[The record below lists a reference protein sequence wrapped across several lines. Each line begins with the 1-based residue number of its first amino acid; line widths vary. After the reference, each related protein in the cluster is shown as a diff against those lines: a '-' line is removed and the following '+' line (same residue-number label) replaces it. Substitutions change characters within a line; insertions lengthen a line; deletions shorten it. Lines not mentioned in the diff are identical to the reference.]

1 MRLEIVLLETIVPR
15 NAQPNPQNITI
26 ENRLPPPAVI
36 ELSARGDSL
45 MKGNLGKTSL
55 QKVKP
60 PTFPHGRTL

>member
-36 ELSARGDSL
+36 ELSAR
-45 MKGNLGKTSL
+45 
-55 QKVKP
+55 
-60 PTFPHGRTL
+60 